1 MSCAVS
7 SLAGSGHAGFE
18 NRRGT
23 ASQLNNPI
31 NLTITTYGDV
41 LIADW
46 GNHCIRKINPFGDV
60 TTFAGTGVTG
70 HVDGPRASAEFATP
84 CGIAAD
90 SAGNVYVA
98 DNHCIR
104 HISPD
109 GEVRTIAGQPGTP
122 GFADGQGT
130 AAMFNMP
137 YDLAIDGE
145 GNLIVADC
153 LNHRIRRVTPQ
164 GDVVTIAGG
173 PPGELNAI
181 GEAARFNEPKA
192 VAVSRSGDILVSDT
206 RSGTIRRIQPDGTV
220 TTVASMAE
228 PRGLA
233 FDGDDNLGRSPAQ
246 VTRQSSPATMLA
258 LATVMAPHPMR
269 SSRTSRG

>member
-23 ASQLNNPI
+23 ASQLNNPT

-46 GNHCIRKINPFGDV
+46 GNHCIRKISPFGDV

-122 GFADGQGT
+122 GFADGQGA
-130 AAMFNMP
+130 AAMFNTP
-137 YDLAIDGE
+137 LDLAIDGE

-153 LNHRIRRVTPQ
+153 MNHRIRRVTPQ

-173 PPGELNAI
+173 PPGKLNAI

-206 RSGTIRRIQPDGTV
+206 RSGTY
-220 TTVASMAE
+220 S
-228 PRGLA
+228 
-233 FDGDDNLGRSPAQ
+233 SPAQ